1 MYRYVEDKRFVS
13 KMRQFCGSI
22 MQELCHTLKRDWNIG
37 TVFFLVGSG
46 ARNLILQNENCPIDL
61 DYNLEFVRL
70 DPSLSEREVKEAV
83 RCAFNKVLR
92 RRGLPDCQDS
102 TAALTTATMSLYR
115 GNPALFSMDVCIVR
129 REPDGTLS
137 RLIHQKNGSAQL
149 DRYIWNTACNSD
161 GLREKVQLIRQS
173 GKWGEVRQAYLSLK
187 NQYLRRNDLYH
198 PSFICYIEAVNQVYC
213 TMTNKTEY
221 VTWAGSL
228 TRK

>member
-1 MYRYVEDKRFVS
+1 M
-13 KMRQFCGSI
+13 
-22 MQELCHTLKRDWNIG
+22 LK
-37 TVFFLVGSG
+37 
-46 ARNLILQNENCPIDL
+46 
-61 DYNLEFVRL
+61 LEIRL
-70 DPSLSEREVKEAV
+70 DEEKIRETGKYAPESLRQTLIQSFAKQQ
-83 RCAFNKVLR
+83 L
-92 RRGLPDCQDS
+92 DS
-102 TAALTTATMSLYR
+102 VM
-115 GNPALFSMDVCIVR
+115 
-129 REPDGTLS
+129 EPDGTLS
-137 RLIHQKNGSAQL
+137 RLIHQKNGSVQL

-187 NQYLRRNDLYH
+187 NQYLCRNDLYH